1 MAMDPEFLINKAK
14 SVKDPFESK
23 ALILMAKTLY
33 PGNFNIQV
41 CLVLSLN
48 TLGSNLKSKISII
61 SV

>member
-41 CLVLSLN
+41 C
-48 TLGSNLKSKISII
+48 
-61 SV
+61 